1 MSLIGHFKKNP
12 SLSTKVGEFNFE
24 RDLGEGGNAKVLCFK
39 RGGQS
44 FAVKFIPFS
53 SGSKHKRFVDEFFCV
68 MQMPSHVNI
77 VRPYHFDQ
85 VSLSGAIHSD
95 GDEYSIIIMKVY
107 DQTLHGLGDVS
118 LLPVEERAVKAKRL
132 FEDLCAAL
140 LHLHRHGVIH
150 RDIKPKNIFFDSGA
164 RRFVLG
170 DLGIAHFSD
179 DQFVRAAKTDPK
191 DRMANYLFSAPE
203 QSEGNGVATAASDI
217 YALSQVVQWYLTGAT
232 IRALGRRQFSG
243 APENSIIEH
252 LDSVVSRG
260 LLGDPAS
267 RFQSVEGISA
277 YLQGKK
283 EVKVDP
289 LAHLFEFDDVIR
301 STIPEIDRVACC
313 ADQQLIGE
321 FAEKLTVCHGE
332 RFWWMAGDEGDGH
345 FRGLVPIGDG
355 KWLINDDMEIAI
367 SCMLV
372 YRDEGYLYKSFVV
385 LLCDPDQPFAMQKM
399 AGGEVLRKVSA
410 GWSTDEAVL
419 VDGEF
424 YIDDAEVKN
433 GYYRKDGASV
443 KVDWTRLQNRRRP
456 LVPWGIIIVP
466 NGSATARMNNRNP
479 TGELIRAC
487 IRDGVIEKSVLTT
500 FLDQTRPYHSTELTK
515 YD

>member
-1 MSLIGHFKKNP
+1 MSLISHFRKYP
-12 SLSTKVGEFNFE
+12 DLMTKVGVFTFKE
-24 RDLGEGGNAKVLCFK
+24 DLGEGGNAKVLCFT
-39 RGGQS
+39 RGDRS

-53 SGSKHKRFVDEFFCV
+53 VCSKHKRFIDEFFCV
-68 MQMPSHVNI
+68 MQMPGHPNI

-85 VSLSGAIHSD
+85 VSLSDATHSD

-118 LLPVEERAVKAKRL
+118 LLPVGERAVKAKAL

-140 LHLHRHGVIH
+140 MHLHRHGVIH
-150 RDIKPKNIFFDSGA
+150 RDIKPKNIFFDSDEGG
-164 RRFVLG
+164 FVLG
-170 DLGIAHFSD
+170 DLGIAHFRD
-179 DQFVRAAKTDPK
+179 DKFARSAKTHPK

-203 QSEGNGVATAASDI
+203 QSEGNAVATAASDI
-217 YALSQVVQWYLTGAT
+217 YAMSQVVQWYLTGAT
-232 IRALGRRQFSG
+232 IRALGRGQFSG
-243 APENSIIEH
+243 ASESTIIEH

-260 LLGDPAS
+260 LLGDPVS
-267 RFQSVEGISA
+267 RFQSIESIKE

-289 LAHLFEFDDVIR
+289 LAHLFEFDDIIR

-313 ADQQLIGE
+313 TDQQLIGE
-321 FAEKLTVCHGE
+321 FAEKLTVGHAG

-345 FRGLVPIGDG
+345 FKSLARISDG

-367 SCMLV
+367 SSMLV

-385 LLCDPDQPFAMQKM
+385 LLCDPDQPFAVQKM
-399 AGGEVLRKVSA
+399 AGGQVLRNVSA
-410 GWSTDEAVL
+410 DWKTDEAVL
-419 VDGEF
+419 VDGDF

-433 GYYRKDGASV
+433 GYYRKNGTSV
-443 KVDWTRLQNRRRP
+443 KVDWKRLQNRRRP

-466 NGSATARMNNRNP
+466 NGSATARMSNRNP
-479 TGELIRAC
+479 TGEMIRAC
-487 IRDGVIEKSVLTT
+487 IRDRAIEKNVLNT
-500 FLDQTRPYHSTELTK
+500 FLDQTRPYHSPELTK
-515 YD
+515 YN